1 MAFTATPPRCET
13 CGRWHIPN
21 DPPDCAHEPE
31 CGFMTDETLDC
42 ICGEI
47 RACEARVRA
56 DERDKAAGRVRVE
69 ALREARAVVAAL
81 VTQSSMSLGHRGSW
95 GDGQR
100 DALAA
105 VDRLIDAAGG
115 A

>member
-1 MAFTATPPRCET
+1 MTTPHDALCPRADI
-13 CGRWHIPN
+13 GYLPN
-21 DPPDCAHEPE
+21 VACW
-31 CGFMTDETLDC
+31 CDE
-42 ICGEI
+42 I
-47 RACEARVRA
+47 AKVRA
-56 DERDKAAGRVRVE
+56 DERGRV
-69 ALREARAVVAAL
+69 LREARDAVAAL

>member
-1 MAFTATPPRCET
+1 MSEVTRY
-13 CGRWHIPN
+13 RWDEEEDGSPCLRP
-21 DPPDCAHEPE
+21 DPSGDYMLA
-31 CGFMTDETLDC
+31 
-42 ICGEI
+42 
-47 RACEARVRA
+47 A
-56 DERDKAAGRVRVE
+56 DHLAADHLAALERVRVE
-69 ALREARAVVAAL
+69 TLREARAVVAAL

>member
-1 MAFTATPPRCET
+1 MTTPHDALCQRADI
-13 CGRWHIPN
+13 GYLPN
-21 DPPDCAHEPE
+21 VACW
-31 CGFMTDETLDC
+31 CDE
-42 ICGEI
+42 I
-47 RACEARVRA
+47 AKVRA
-56 DERDKAAGRVRVE
+56 DERGRV
-69 ALREARAVVAAL
+69 LREARAVVAAL

>member
-1 MAFTATPPRCET
+1 MTARLWDYIDVCNEGDVDAMWLT
-13 CGRWHIPN
+13 
-21 DPPDCAHEPE
+21 
-31 CGFMTDETLDC
+31 
-42 ICGEI
+42 
-47 RACEARVRA
+47 EA
-56 DERDKAAGRVRVE
+56 DHLAALERVRVE
-69 ALREARAVVAAL
+69 TLREAWAVVAAV

-115 A
+115 V